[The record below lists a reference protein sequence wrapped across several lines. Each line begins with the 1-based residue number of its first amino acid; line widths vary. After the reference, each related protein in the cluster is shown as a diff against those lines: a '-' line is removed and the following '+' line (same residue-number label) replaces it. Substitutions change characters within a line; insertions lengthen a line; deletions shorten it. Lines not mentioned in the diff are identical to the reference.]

1 MKTTELKEAIEAIKE
16 NHLILGDYI
25 GLVMDNPKLNI
36 TNGTGSVLL
45 RYFKKYENSQ
55 TEYSN
60 AYKIAEH
67 LELFDLMEKME
78 AIEEQENDEFFEEEK
93 MKKDYL
99 NN

>member
-1 MKTTELKEAIEAIKE
+1 MTTTELNEAIEAIKE

-25 GLVMDNPKLNI
+25 GLVMDNPTLN
-36 TNGTGSVLL
+36 TAKAMGLLLL

-55 TEYSN
+55 VEYSN

-67 LELFDLMEKME
+67 LELFELTDKME
-78 AIEEQENDEFFEEEK
+78 AIEKQETDEFFEEEK